1 MCVGWTGHLV
11 ATTVFK
17 PFLAITG
24 ATDINVASFGEYI
37 LEEVKVMINH

>member
-1 MCVGWTGHLV
+1 M
-11 ATTVFK
+11 ATTIFK

-24 ATDINVASFGEYI
+24 ATDITMASFGEYL